1 MATEAA
7 IGEVV
12 VGLAFSTSAA
22 LPSLVGI
29 DAGIGGK
36 VGKLKLAITGAA
48 GLEAMA
54 VSTLFGADFGG
65 AVIVSTLATGTSAI
79 FAGVVLAE
87 AGRGSVMLAGLPM
100 LSPGGLPAASTTPA
114 ATTAAA
120 DLAGAGA
127 VLASSRSS
135 SSSAW
140 ACAVSGVELPAAF
153 SS

>member
-1 MATEAA
+1 M
-7 IGEVV
+7 G
-12 VGLAFSTSAA
+12 GLAFSTSAA
-22 LPSLVGI
+22 LPSSLGV
-29 DAGIGGK
+29 DSGIGGK
-36 VGKLKLAITGAA
+36 VGKLKLAAPGAA
-48 GLEAMA
+48 GLEALA
-54 VSTLFGADFGG
+54 VSALFGADFGG
-65 AVIVSTLATGTSAI
+65 AVAVSTLPAGTSAF
-79 FAGVVLAE
+79 FAGVVLAA

-100 LSPGGLPAASTTPA
+100 CSLGGLPAAATTPA
-114 ATTAAA
+114 ATTGAA